1 MGNSQKIVVKNFGP
15 IEFAEIDLKKTIVI
29 IGEQA
34 SGKSTIAKII
44 YFYKSLRDDLFSQV
58 FSKSTP
64 DSKDYDIRTAFVF
77 EARDKFKELFGS
89 TSFSKDTEITF
100 YFQEKPIANHLRFF
114 TQKNNKI
121 ECEPSPNFF
130 TTQFEDEINIVF
142 ESLKSIR
149 NETSFWKKL
158 FSSESSLNQKLLSL
172 VNDALG
178 IYHTDSLFVIA
189 GRYAS
194 VSYPEFFE
202 RLYSS
207 IESKIG
213 EQQTKNNAS
222 FDEVLM
228 LRFMDWVI
236 ETKNKI
242 KEESIIYNSV
252 FKGTTSKT
260 LEKYE
265 KHELNSIPHISI
277 MTKMFPIMK
286 GYYFIDGEQEKILLP
301 NSDKAILLSHTSS
314 GQQAVIRILQDAFSL
329 IQDGGHK
336 IVFRIIEEPEVHLF
350 PTAQKKIIELLAS
363 MVNLNDRNQLVIT
376 THSPYILMVFNN
388 LLYAKQVFDVTGK
401 IKTIPVESHISS
413 EDFCAYK
420 LKNTQNDKFILES
433 IMDNGLI
440 GSNLLDEASEDL
452 GQDFDGLYEVYG
464 DYLQSN

>member
-1 MGNSQKIVVKNFGP
+1 MGNSQKIVIKNFGP

-64 DSKDYDIRTAFVF
+64 DSKDYDIKTAFVF

-89 TSFSKDTEITF
+89 TSFSENTEIIF
-100 YFQEKPIANHLRFF
+100 YFQEKPTENYLRFF
-114 TQKNNKI
+114 AKKNKI
-121 ECEPSPNFF
+121 ECELSRSFF
-130 TTQFEDEINIVF
+130 TTQFQDEINIVF

-189 GRYAS
+189 GRNAT

-202 RLYSS
+202 KFYSS
-207 IESKIG
+207 IENKML
-213 EQQTKNNAS
+213 EQQAKNSAN

-228 LRFMDWVI
+228 LKFMDWVI
-236 ETKNKI
+236 EMKNDI
-242 KEESIIYNSV
+242 KAESTIYNST
-252 FKGTTSKT
+252 FKGAIFEMFQNDTETQW
-260 LEKYE
+260 
-265 KHELNSIPHISI
+265 NSLSSISI
-277 MTKMFPIMK
+277 AKKMFPIMK

-301 NSDKAILLSHTSS
+301 NSKRTISLSRASS
-314 GQQAVIRILQDAFSL
+314 GQQEVIRILQDIFSL
-329 IQDGGHK
+329 VLGDGHEV
-336 IVFRIIEEPEVHLF
+336 VFRIIEEPEAHLF

-363 MVNLNDRNQLVIT
+363 MVNLNDKNQLVIT

-388 LLYAKQVFDVTGK
+388 LLYARQVFDATGETK
-401 IKTIPVESHISS
+401 KIPVESHISS